1 MLNPFVNLLSSLISL
16 LNIGLFVWIVIGLLM
31 QFDIINR
38 HSPLVQR
45 VYFTLG
51 RLFDPLLLPIR
62 RVLGRILP
70 DLGGIDL
77 SPILLILAFRF
88 IDDLLYSW
96 FYSF

>member
-1 MLNPFVNLLSSLISL
+1 MLNPFVNLLSDIISL
-16 LNIGLFVWIVIGLLM
+16 VNLGLLIWVILGLLM

-51 RLFDPLLLPIR
+51 KLFEPMLQPIR
-62 RVLGRILP
+62 RLLGRILP

-77 SPILLILAFRF
+77 SPILLILLLRF
-88 IDDLLYSW
+88 IDNLLYSW
-96 FYSF
+96 FYTI